1 MAFGYSVIELE
12 RNLILCFDIR
22 APTICA
28 VEPTSGSI
36 KLQHTTAVIT
46 LGEFNGVPID
56 LAPTVATI

>member
-1 MAFGYSVIELE
+1 MTFGYSVIELE
-12 RNLILCFDIR
+12 RNLVLSLDIC
-22 APTICA
+22 APTVCA

-46 LGEFNGVPID
+46 LGELNGVPVD